1 MRFDALSFVL
11 GILLVIVVNYIMK
24 RRSGYTVPTFAPP
37 MTAEQ
42 AGQLYQTTLDQI
54 NQDLQTQSQA
64 AIQAGNTAQA
74 KQLGLQAQEA
84 QMKLSLDYNKYLVSI
99 TPDHLPIPSK

>member
-1 MRFDALSFVL
+1 M
-11 GILLVIVVNYIMK
+11 
-24 RRSGYTVPTFAPP
+24 TV
-37 MTAEQ
+37 EQ
-42 AGQLYQTTLDQI
+42 AGQLYQSTLDKI

-64 AIQAGNTAQA
+64 AIQAGNPAQA

-84 QMKLSLDYNKYLVSI
+84 QMNLGLAYNKYLVSI